1 MTRHPARVGTGAL
14 ARPSRAQLGLRLW
27 LQQLWIHFS
36 RCGETAARE
45 PLFLQPSR
53 GLGSTSA
60 ISRSL
65 LPVALFASISS
76 AILLCG
82 LSTSARAA
90 NSASGDVVLR
100 ALREEM
106 ERSKAKLK
114 LENVPAPYYIE
125 YRVTEIDQFEASA
138 VFGALRN
145 QQHNRGR
152 LLRVVVRVG
161 DYKQDSF
168 FGTGEGTI
176 DLVPSDDD
184 VFAIRH
190 RLWLATDRAYK
201 AASEALSA
209 KQAAL
214 KQLKVDEPADD
225 FAKASPLEAVE
236 PLARF
241 SSPDFTSWLHLL
253 EEASAQ
259 YRSDQELQSFE
270 SALRFTVENRY
281 FLNSEGTVAR
291 SGHAHYVISIAGST
305 QASDGMLLQRSH
317 ADQGNDL
324 KDLPTR
330 EQFLKTTARILETLK
345 SLRGAPVVDE
355 EYRGPVLFSNAAA
368 ATVVT
373 ELVQP
378 NVLGR
383 KPQLGENARTTGKW
397 SSSYKSRVLPDF
409 INVFDDPT
417 ISTIS
422 GQPLFGD
429 YTLDD
434 EGVKGQRVSL
444 VEKGQLVSYL
454 IGRQPIR
461 DFPVSNGHGRA
472 APAAAP
478 APHPGN
484 LVLQSTDPQPD
495 AGLKKKLIE
504 LCRQRDLPYGLYV
517 ETMGPRLEPRLLYR
531 IWTKDAHEELVRGG
545 VFGDLDIRSLR
556 SDLIATGTAPAV
568 EDRSEPV
575 WYSIASP
582 ALLFDELQVKRSQA
596 AKQKLPEY
604 PAPALGASANQ
615 P

>member
-1 MTRHPARVGTGAL
+1 MTRRRKARHSAETTAKVEFRRRAPEGASDFEGRTASL
-14 ARPSRAQLGLRLW
+14 K
-27 LQQLWIHFS
+27 
-36 RCGETAARE
+36 RCPDTPPE
-45 PLFLQPSR
+45 FF
-53 GLGSTSA
+53 
-60 ISRSL
+60 RSL
-65 LPVALFASISS
+65 LFGLLFSAISS
-76 AILLCG
+76 AILCG
-82 LSTSARAA
+82 LSISARAA

-106 ERSKAKLK
+106 QRSKANLK
-114 LENVPAPYYIE
+114 LDNVPAPYYIE

-138 VFGALRN
+138 VFGAVRN
-145 QQHNRGR
+145 QQHNHGR
-152 LLRVVVRVG
+152 LFRAVVRVG

-168 FGTGEGTI
+168 FGTGEGSI

-190 RLWLATDRAYK
+190 RIWLATDRAYK

-214 KQLKVDEPADD
+214 KQLKVDEPVDD
-225 FAKASPLEAVE
+225 FAKASPVEAVE

-241 SSPDFTSWLHLL
+241 SSTDFSSWLHLL

-259 YRSDQELQSFE
+259 YRTDKELETFE
-270 SALRFTVENRY
+270 SSLRFTVENRY
-281 FLNSEGTVAR
+281 FLNSEGTIAR
-291 SGHAHYVISIAGST
+291 SGHAHYVVSIAGST
-305 QASDGMLLQRSH
+305 QASDGMLLQMSH

-330 EQFLKTTARILETLK
+330 EKFLKTTARILETLK
-345 SLRGAPVVDE
+345 LLRDAPVVDE
-355 EYRGPVLFSNAAA
+355 EYRGPVLFSNDAA

-373 ELVQP
+373 ELVEP
-378 NVLGR
+378 NVLGK

-422 GQPLFGD
+422 GQPLFGN

-434 EGVKGQRVSL
+434 EGVKAQRVSL
-444 VEKGQLVSYL
+444 IEKGQLVSYL

-461 DFPVSNGHGRA
+461 GFPASNGHGRA
-472 APAAAP
+472 AATAAP
-478 APHPGN
+478 TPRPGN

-495 AGLKKKLIE
+495 AGLKAKLID
-504 LCRQRDLPYGLYV
+504 LCRKRDLPYGLYV
-517 ETMGPRLEPRLLYR
+517 ETMGPSLEPRLLYR
-531 IWTKDAHEELVRGG
+531 IWTNDAHEELVRGG

-556 SDLIATGTAPAV
+556 GDLIAAGTAPAV

-575 WYSIASP
+575 WFSVVSP
-582 ALLFDELQVKRSQA
+582 ALLFDELQVKRTQA

-604 PAPALGASANQ
+604 PAPALGQAANR

>member
-1 MTRHPARVGTGAL
+1 MRWRRRNWRSVIQAAEKVGFQRPAPEGASDFEELTASLKRCPDTNPESFRKLVL
-14 ARPSRAQLGLRLW
+14 AVL
-27 LQQLWIHFS
+27 FS
-36 RCGETAARE
+36 
-45 PLFLQPSR
+45 
-53 GLGSTSA
+53 
-60 ISRSL
+60 
-65 LPVALFASISS
+65 VVSS
-76 AILLCG
+76 AIILAG
-82 LSTSARAA
+82 LSASARAA
-90 NSASGDVVLR
+90 NSTSGDVVLR

-106 ERSKAKLK
+106 ERSKTKLK
-114 LENVPAPYYIE
+114 MDNVPAPYYIE
-125 YRVTEIDQFEASA
+125 YRVTEIDQYEASA
-138 VFGALRN
+138 VFGALRS
-145 QQHNRGR
+145 QQHNHGR

-168 FGTGEGTI
+168 YGTGEGTI

-190 RLWLATDRAYK
+190 RIWLATDRAYK

-214 KQLKVDEPADD
+214 KQLKVDEPVDD
-225 FAKASPLEAVE
+225 FAKASPVEAVE
-236 PLARF
+236 PLAHF
-241 SSPDFTSWLHLL
+241 SAIELTSDFTSWLHLL
-253 EEASAQ
+253 EEASAL
-259 YRSDQELQSFE
+259 YRTDKELENFE
-270 SALRFTVENRY
+270 STLRFTVDNRY

-305 QASDGMLLQRSH
+305 QASDGMLLLRSH

-324 KDLPTR
+324 KELPTR
-330 EQFLKTTARILETLK
+330 EKFLKTTARILETLK
-345 SLRGAPVVDE
+345 LLRDAPVVDE
-355 EYRGPVLFSNAAA
+355 EYRGPVLFSNDAA

-373 ELVQP
+373 ELVEP
-378 NVLGR
+378 NVLGK
-383 KPQLGENARTTGKW
+383 KPQVGENARTTGKW
-397 SSSYKSRVLPDF
+397 SSSYKARVLPDF

-417 ISTIS
+417 ISTLS
-422 GQPLFGD
+422 GRPLFGN

-434 EGVKGQRVSL
+434 EGVKAQRVSL

-461 DFPVSNGHGRA
+461 DFPASNGHGRA
-472 APAAAP
+472 AATAAP

-495 AGLKKKLIE
+495 AGLRTKLID

-517 ETMGPRLEPRLLYR
+517 ETMGPKLEPRLLYR

-545 VFGDLDIRSLR
+545 VFGDLDVRSLR
-556 SDLIATGTAPAV
+556 SDLIAAGTAPDV

-575 WYSIASP
+575 WFSVASP
-582 ALLFDELQVKRSQA
+582 ALLFDELQVKRTQA
-596 AKQKLPEY
+596 TKQKLPEY
-604 PAPALGASANQ
+604 PAPALGQAANQ